1 MTRRPGNRLL
11 TSTLAGSIAVFALSG
26 CAATARPD
34 AHATAGTSATPSA
47 VVSPAASATPAQ
59 TPTRTT
65 TGTATPKSTPKPT
78 PKSTPTATAG
88 ITLNGID
95 RFTLGGSF
103 AAAGKALGATPY
115 PECRWIVDRR
125 GTMTT
130 WVGAKHDGTAV
141 TDVIDLVAIDSW
153 GLDRPPANPPRTA
166 AGITL
171 GSSRAAVEAAY
182 PTATVVKDP
191 NAQFALR
198 YVAAGRS
205 LIFEGRDGVVR
216 SIQLLAAPDA
226 VPSEYCG

>member
-1 MTRRPGNRLL
+1 MA
-11 TSTLAGSIAVFALSG
+11 SSLAGSIAVLALSA

-47 VVSPAASATPAQ
+47 VVSPTSSARPAQ

-65 TGTATPKSTPKPT
+65 ATATPKSTPKPT
-78 PKSTPTATAG
+78 PTTTAG
-88 ITLNGID
+88 ITLDGIG

-153 GLDRPPANPPRTA
+153 GLARPPANPPRTA
-166 AGITL
+166 TGITL

-182 PTATVVKDP
+182 PAATVVKDP

-198 YVAAGRS
+198 YVAGGRS
-205 LIFEGRDGVVR
+205 LVFEGRDGVVR